1 MAEPNLVNVT
11 SIVGRTK
18 VELLKDDVI
27 TDSNCSI
34 LTAAADKLIK
44 INSVII
50 ANIDG
55 TDSVD
60 IDVAINH
67 HDHGRH
73 YLAKTVAVPADS
85 TLVVIGKDSPIYLEE
100 NDQLEA
106 RADVASDAEL
116 VVSYEILDDA

>member
-18 VELLKDDVI
+18 VELLKDDAI

-85 TLVVIGKDSPIYLEE
+85 TLVVIGKDSPIYLAEG
-100 NDQLEA
+100 DQIEA
-106 RADVASDAEL
+106 NASAASDLEMII
-116 VVSYEILDDA
+116 SFEELDDA